1 MAEVFAN
8 QRAAQALK
16 GEGVIVTVHQS
27 QLGDL
32 QEIEKGQL
40 ATITDGPTGLVHS
53 VDYKGTT
60 FNVSPIQPDR
70 FFGVYGFLA
79 YGAVVTVTT

>member
-1 MAEVFAN
+1 MAEEFAN

-27 QLGDL
+27 KLDEL
-32 QEIEKGQL
+32 QNISTGQL
-40 ATITDGPTGLVHS
+40 ATITNGPTGLVHS

-60 FNVSPIQPDR
+60 FNVSPIQPDK

-79 YGAVVTVTT
+79 YGQVVTVTT

>member
-1 MAEVFAN
+1 MSEQFAN

-27 QLGDL
+27 QLDDL
-32 QEIEKGQL
+32 QNVEKGQL

-60 FNVSPIQPDR
+60 FKVSPIQPDR

-79 YGAVVTVTT
+79 YGAVVTITT

>member
-1 MAEVFAN
+1 MSEQFTN

-16 GEGVIVTVHQS
+16 GEGVIVTVHPA
-27 QLGDL
+27 DL
-32 QEIEKGQL
+32 DNLQNIDKGQL
-40 ATITDGPTGLVHS
+40 ATITNGPTGLVHS

-79 YGAVVTVTT
+79 YGQVVTVTT

>member
-1 MAEVFAN
+1 MSEVFSN

-27 QLGDL
+27 KLDAL
-32 QEIEKGQL
+32 QNIEKGQL
-40 ATITDGPTGLVHS
+40 ATITDGPTGTIHS

-79 YGAVVTVTT
+79 YGQVITVTT